1 MTRFAYPFVLLM
13 LLVLPAL
20 WWLWLRPSR
29 RAVIRFSGLS
39 ELRAAGGVASR
50 RARLAL
56 PVLRTA
62 ALACLI
68 VAAARPQRADE
79 SSRVFAEGI
88 AIQMVLD
95 TSGSMW
101 DQDLS
106 PPGRSMSRLDV
117 VKDVARRFIAGD
129 DGASGR
135 KDDLIG
141 LIRFARYA
149 DSVCPLTLD
158 HGAVLETLASFRY
171 IGEDLDKEFQRAMA
185 DRDMRRAQQIAE
197 RISALRLEDDGTA
210 IGDAL
215 ALAVERLS
223 DLKRTAGGGEQL
235 AIKSRVIILL
245 TDGENNTSGLLAG
258 PGEDPR
264 TITREQLDK
273 LLTQA
278 AEAAAANGIKVYTI
292 LAGTGEAEGFRRP
305 DGAVVITGRKPIRDA
320 QLRRVADISGGRYFT
335 ARDAG
340 ALRKVYDEIDRLE
353 RTRTEERRFVR
364 WGELSRPWL
373 LTALA
378 CVALQTLLEAT
389 RMRKIP

>member
-1 MTRFAYPFVLLM
+1 MTRFAYPWVLL
-13 LLVLPAL
+13 LLLLLPAL

-29 RAVIRFSGLS
+29 RATIRFSGLG
-39 ELRAAGGVASR
+39 ELRQAGGQTAR
-50 RARLAL
+50 RARHVL

-68 VAAARPQRADE
+68 IAAARPQRADE
-79 SSRVFAEGI
+79 SSRVFAEGV
-88 AIQMVLD
+88 AIQMVID

-101 DQDLS
+101 DHDLS
-106 PPGRSMSRLDV
+106 PPGQPMSRLDV

-129 DGASGR
+129 EGTPGR

-158 HGAVLETLASFRY
+158 HDAVLETLTTFHY

-185 DRDMRRAQQIAE
+185 ARDLRRAQALADQI
-197 RISALRLEDDGTA
+197 STLRLEDDGTA

-215 ALAVERLS
+215 ALAVERLT

-258 PGEDPR
+258 PGQDPR
-264 TITREQLDK
+264 ALTREQLDQ
-273 LLTQA
+273 LLDQA
-278 AEAAAANGIKVYTI
+278 ADAAAANGIKVYTI

-305 DGAVVITGRKPIRDA
+305 DGSVVITGRKPVRDA
-320 QLRRVADISGGRYFT
+320 QLRRVATVTGGQYFT
-335 ARDAG
+335 ARDAD
-340 ALRKVYDEIDRLE
+340 ALRRVYAEIDRLE

-364 WGELSRPWL
+364 WGELARPWL
-373 LTALA
+373 VAAFA
-378 CVALQTLLEAT
+378 CAALQTLLEAT
-389 RMRKIP
+389 RLRKIP